1 MKAKRYIGKA
11 ESAIYCGFEWSCRA
25 ILVGITLLIALQV
38 FLRAVFKYSIPWSEE
53 VSLMG
58 FIYITFFTMA
68 IAVRHDQHLRVE
80 LFVSK
85 FPRAGKKVI
94 ETLDNLIMLAVSIMM
109 LVTGIQLVRYG
120 FSSIMPSTRWP
131 TSIIYLPTPI
141 CGLMASI
148 HQLLRLLGLNE
159 PSDTAKAFIGE
170 ESAK

>member
-1 MKAKRYIGKA
+1 MKAKRYIDRV
-11 ESAIYCGFEWSCRA
+11 ESAIYTGFEWICRA

-38 FLRAVFKYSIPWSEE
+38 LLRAVFSYSIPWSEE
-53 VSLMG
+53 VALIG

-85 FPRAGKKVI
+85 LPRVGKKAVD
-94 ETLDNLIMLAVSIMM
+94 TLDNLIMLAISIMM
-109 LVTGIQLVRYG
+109 LVTGMKLVQYG

-148 HQLLRLLGLNE
+148 QQLLRLLGLNE
-159 PSDTAKAFIGE
+159 PSDTAKAFFGE
-170 ESAK
+170 ESAQ